1 MDNKRKADGEHPED
15 PEREDGRCMR
25 TEGNKR
31 KTVEEEEESMLRNA
45 VKCLKTLE
53 RAQAKKESEET
64 QKVVEM
70 AVVAVNEE
78 EVEWTTEGETQCQE
92 EGGDLDPEQVRQG
105 GEEEIEAVHFRVRRH
120 ALARRRPAA
129 ASVRISRSWVQ
140 TPGASD
146 VRSVH
151 RPV

>member
-1 MDNKRKADGEHPED
+1 M
-15 PEREDGRCMR
+15 
-25 TEGNKR
+25 
-31 KTVEEEEESMLRNA
+31 VEVA
-45 VKCLKTLE
+45 
-53 RAQAKKESEET
+53 
-64 QKVVEM
+64 VVE
-70 AVVAVNEE
+70 VNEE